1 MALPLSNSTITM
13 GTVDNILKE
22 VYEGQL
28 QDQLQSDM
36 VTLKRIEKSSEG
48 VTHEVGGKY
57 VTFPIR
63 TKRNH
68 GIGAR
73 GEMEVLPIPRRQGYA
88 SARVGLKY
96 LYGSIEL
103 SGQTF
108 ELADK
113 NFQAFASALD
123 EEMKGLRQTL
133 GKDMNRQTYG
143 TNAGKIATA
152 TAAGTTTTLVM
163 ADANAQY
170 AEEGM
175 FIDIFTSADVSRVAD
190 VEVTKVLSDGTNTT
204 ITFTPA
210 AGVATASGDYFTRD
224 NSGGKEITGFGQIV
238 ASSGTLYNVDPNT
251 VGVWKSV
258 VNSNGGT
265 NRPLSEGLM
274 IKEVDDIRKQGGG
287 SPTVIF
293 SNLGVRRSYF
303 NLLVQQRRYSNTTEF
318 EGGFKGLAFTTDNG
332 DIPFVADY
340 DCPPNRQ
347 LFVNEKEIKL
357 YEAGDWS
364 FMNRDG
370 SQWQRVITSL
380 GAYDAY
386 GATLYK
392 YCEMGTHRRNA
403 HGLLSDITEG

>member
-1 MALPLSNSTITM
+1 MATVTM
-13 GTVDNILKE
+13 TTVDNILKE
-22 VYEGQL
+22 VYEGPL
-28 QDQLQSDM
+28 RDQLQSDT

-73 GEMEVLPIPRRQGYA
+73 GEMEALPIARRQSYS
-88 SARVGLKY
+88 SARVSLKY
-96 LYGSIEL
+96 LYGSLEL

-123 EEMKGLRQTL
+123 EEMKGLRQSL
-133 GKDMNRQTYG
+133 SKDLNRQAYG
-143 TNAGKIATA
+143 TTSGILATA
-152 TAAGTTTTLVM
+152 TGAGSTTTFVTT
-163 ADANAQY
+163 DAGAQY
-170 AEEGM
+170 LELGM
-175 FIDIFTSADVSRVAD
+175 FVDVLDASASFAVIASAA
-190 VEVTKVLSDGTNTT
+190 EITGLSSSGGNTT
-204 ITFTPA
+204 VTIDVTA
-210 AGVATASGDYFTRD
+210 SAATASGDLLVRD
-224 NSGGKEITGFGQIV
+224 NSYGKEITGLSQIV
-238 ASSGTLYNVDPNT
+238 AATGSVYNIDPST
-251 VGVWKSV
+251 VPVWKST
-258 VNSNGGT
+258 VNSNSGT
-265 NRPLSEGLM
+265 NRALSEGLL
-274 IKEVDDIRKQGGG
+274 IKLVDDIRKEGGG
-287 SPTVIF
+287 TPTVLF
-293 SNLGVRRSYF
+293 SNLGVRRAYF

-340 DCPPNRQ
+340 DCQPNRVYA
-347 LFVNEKEIKL
+347 VNEKELKI

-370 SQWQRVITSL
+370 SHWQRVITSA
-380 GAYDAY
+380 GSFDAY
-386 GATLYK
+386 SCTLFK
-392 YCEMGTHRRNA
+392 YMELGTHRRNA

>member
-1 MALPLSNSTITM
+1 MATVTM
-13 GTVDNILKE
+13 TTVDNILKE

-28 QDQLQSDM
+28 QDQLQSDT

-73 GEMEVLPIPRRQGYA
+73 GEMEALPIARRQSYA
-88 SARVGLKY
+88 AARVQLKY
-96 LYGSIEL
+96 LYGSLEL

-123 EEMKGLRQTL
+123 EEMKGLRQSL
-133 GKDMNRQTYG
+133 SKDLNRQAYG
-143 TNAGKIATA
+143 TPAGKIATA
-152 TAAGTTTTLVM
+152 TAAGTTTTFVV
-163 ADANAQY
+163 ADAGAQY
-170 AEEGM
+170 LEVGM
-175 FIDIFTSADVSRVAD
+175 FVDIFTSADAVRVAD
-190 VEVTKVLSDGTNTT
+190 AEITAISSAGGNTT
-204 ITFTPA
+204 VTFTPA
-210 AGVATASGDYFTRD
+210 AGVATASGDYITRD
-224 NSGGKEITGFGQIV
+224 NSRNKEITGLSSIV
-238 ASSGTLYNVDPNT
+238 AATGSVYNIDPSSEP
-251 VGVWKSV
+251 VWKSY

-265 NRPLSEGLM
+265 NRALSEGLM
-274 IKEVDDIRKQGGG
+274 ITLVDEVRRQGGG
-287 SPTVIF
+287 TPTVLF

-303 NLLVQQRRYSNTTEF
+303 NLLVQQRRYSNTKEF
-318 EGGFKGLAFTTDNG
+318 EGGFSGLAFTTDNG
-332 DIPFVADY
+332 EIPMVADY
-340 DCPPNRQ
+340 DCLPNKI
-347 LFVNEKEIKL
+347 FAVNEKELKL

-370 SQWQRVITSL
+370 SNWQRVITSA
-380 GAYDAY
+380 GAFDAY
-386 GATLYK
+386 STTLFK
-392 YCEMGTHRRNA
+392 YMELGTHRRNA